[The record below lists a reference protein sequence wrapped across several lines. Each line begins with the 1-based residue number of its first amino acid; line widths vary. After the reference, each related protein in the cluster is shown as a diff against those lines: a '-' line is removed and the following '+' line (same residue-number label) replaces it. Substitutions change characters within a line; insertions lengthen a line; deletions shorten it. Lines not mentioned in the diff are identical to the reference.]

1 MRSITS
7 SQIVPIILDKCRKI
21 IGIRKLEL
29 MAKNSKTEKENLEA
43 KFGDI
48 FILQYQKNIW
58 C

>member
-1 MRSITS
+1 
-7 SQIVPIILDKCRKI
+7 
-21 IGIRKLEL
+21 